1 MAAEPATLAPPIA
14 LQLLGDCHS
23 CADTVV
29 ADASAVRY
37 DDHWYHLRC
46 ALEQQSHQS

>member
-1 MAAEPATLAPPIA
+1 MAVEPATITVPF
-14 LQLLGDCHS
+14 QVLGS
-23 CADTVV
+23 CPSCMDSVV

-46 ALEQQSHQS
+46 ALEQQSEREN